1 MSATKVQEMCRRLKP
16 ILGDRADTLWV
27 AYLTED
33 YEGRREIENMLEIL
47 SLQSLNQ
54 RVDTEKI
61 LLSPPPKEVCSGEY
75 PIGTVC
81 YNEKEFYPLGIR
93 EKEWIQHLAIFGR
106 SGAGK
111 TNTVCVII
119 LELLRK
125 KKPFLIFDWKR
136 NYRDI
141 LEKLEDSEK
150 DNILI
155 FTVGRKISPMV
166 FNPLIPPEGTQATT
180 WLKKLIEIVSHAY
193 FLGEGVMYL
202 LQKAIDAVYQESGV
216 YKGMPEKYPT
226 MTDVHNWLKDYP
238 AKGREAQWMSST
250 LRAIGTLCFGE
261 MGRILNVKKQ
271 IDLSH
276 LLKKNVI
283 LELDAL
289 TNSDKIFFIESLLLW
304 IHHYRLAEG
313 KRESFKHAIILE
325 EAHHIL
331 LKQKQESK
339 GGEAI
344 TDTILREIREL
355 GESMILID
363 QHPSLISIPALGNTY
378 CTITMNLKHR
388 SDVNIAADC
397 MLLDNEEKDY
407 LGRLEVGYG
416 IVKLQGRWFSPFL
429 VKFPLIEI
437 KKGIVTDE
445 MIQRKMRGYSGY
457 SSLWDGE
464 NEEQGQI
471 QDIPSGG
478 KVSAEE
484 KEYLIDIV
492 KNPFSGIVERIERL
506 GISARRGNSLKEL
519 LIAKNSIEQKEIS
532 TRKGRIV
539 LVQLTNKGST
549 ILEKEGY
556 NTNSGTRQYGLVH
569 EFWKDKVK
577 RYYEKLGYKVT
588 SEEKLNGER
597 ADLVAEKG
605 EEKIAIEIETG
616 NSDAIGNI
624 KKCLDAGFDFIVSV
638 PTNRQTEAEIKDRL
652 EMERLDKREGLV
664 VINSDKFEQFLRSR
678 GRDDWKA

>member
-1 MSATKVQEMCRRLKP
+1 
-16 ILGDRADTLWV
+16 
-27 AYLTED
+27 
-33 YEGRREIENMLEIL
+33 
-47 SLQSLNQ
+47 
-54 RVDTEKI
+54 
-61 LLSPPPKEVCSGEY
+61 
-75 PIGTVC
+75 
-81 YNEKEFYPLGIR
+81 
-93 EKEWIQHLAIFGR
+93 
-106 SGAGK
+106 
-111 TNTVCVII
+111 
-119 LELLRK
+119 
-125 KKPFLIFDWKR
+125 
-136 NYRDI
+136 
-141 LEKLEDSEK
+141 
-150 DNILI
+150 
-155 FTVGRKISPMV
+155 

-216 YKGMPEKYPT
+216 YKGTPEKYPT

-261 MGRILNVKKQ
+261 MGRILNVKNQ
-271 IDLSH
+271 MDLSH

-355 GESMILID
+355 GESVILID

-397 MLLDNEEKDY
+397 MLLDNEEKEY

-429 VKFPLIEI
+429 VKFPLISI

-445 MIQRKMRGYSGY
+445 
-457 SSLWDGE
+457 
-464 NEEQGQI
+464 
-471 QDIPSGG
+471 
-478 KVSAEE
+478 
-484 KEYLIDIV
+484 
-492 KNPFSGIVERIERL
+492 
-506 GISARRGNSLKEL
+506 
-519 LIAKNSIEQKEIS
+519 
-532 TRKGRIV
+532 
-539 LVQLTNKGST
+539 
-549 ILEKEGY
+549 
-556 NTNSGTRQYGLVH
+556 
-569 EFWKDKVK
+569 
-577 RYYEKLGYKVT
+577 
-588 SEEKLNGER
+588 
-597 ADLVAEKG
+597 
-605 EEKIAIEIETG
+605 
-616 NSDAIGNI
+616 
-624 KKCLDAGFDFIVSV
+624 
-638 PTNRQTEAEIKDRL
+638 
-652 EMERLDKREGLV
+652 
-664 VINSDKFEQFLRSR
+664 
-678 GRDDWKA
+678 

>member
-1 MSATKVQEMCRRLKP
+1 MSITKVQEMCRRLKP

-54 RVDTEKI
+54 RVDIEKI
-61 LLSPPPKEVCSGEY
+61 LLSPPPREVCSGEY

-81 YNEKEFYPLGIR
+81 YNEREFYPLGIR

-111 TNTVCVII
+111 TNTVCVIV

-141 LEKLEDSEK
+141 LEKLKDSEK
-150 DNILI
+150 ENILI

-166 FNPLIPPEGTQATT
+166 FNPLIPPEGTQPTT

-202 LQKAIDAVYQESGV
+202 LQKAIDAVYQDSGV
-216 YKGMPEKYPT
+216 YKGTPEKYPT

-261 MGRILNVKKQ
+261 MGRILNVKNQ
-271 IDLSH
+271 IDLSY

-397 MLLDNEEKDY
+397 MLLDNEEKEY

-457 SSLWDGE
+457 SSLWHGE
-464 NEEQGQI
+464 DEEQGKI
-471 QDIPSGG
+471 QGIPSGG
-478 KVSAEE
+478 KVAEEE

-492 KNPFSGIVERIERL
+492 KNPFSGVVERIERL
-506 GISARRGNSLKEL
+506 GISVRKGNSLKEL

-532 TRKGRIV
+532 TRSGRIV
-539 LVQLTNKGST
+539 LVQLTKKGSH
-549 ILEKEGY
+549 LLKKLGY
-556 NTNSGTRQYGLVH
+556 DTENRIRQYGL
-569 EFWKDKVK
+569 
-577 RYYEKLGYKVT
+577 
-588 SEEKLNGER
+588 
-597 ADLVAEKG
+597 
-605 EEKIAIEIETG
+605 
-616 NSDAIGNI
+616 
-624 KKCLDAGFDFIVSV
+624 
-638 PTNRQTEAEIKDRL
+638 
-652 EMERLDKREGLV
+652 
-664 VINSDKFEQFLRSR
+664 
-678 GRDDWKA
+678 

>member
-1 MSATKVQEMCRRLKP
+1 MSLAKVQEMCRRLKP

-54 RVDTEKI
+54 RVDIEKI
-61 LLSPPPKEVCSGEY
+61 LLSPPSKGVCSGEY

-81 YNEKEFYPLGIR
+81 YNDKEFYPLGIR
-93 EKEWIQHLAIFGR
+93 ENEWIQHLAIFGR

-111 TNTVCVII
+111 TNTVCVIV

-150 DNILI
+150 EDILI

-216 YKGMPEKYPT
+216 YKGIPEKYPT

-429 VKFPLIEI
+429 VKFPLIKI

-457 SSLWDGE
+457 SSLWHRE
-464 NEEQGQI
+464 NEEQEQI
-471 QDIPSGG
+471 EVIPSQG
-478 KVSAEE
+478 KVAEEE

-492 KNPFSGIVERIERL
+492 KNPFSGVVERIERL
-506 GISARRGNSLKEL
+506 GISARKGNNLKEL
-519 LIAKNSIEQKEIS
+519 LIAKNSIAQKEIS
-532 TRKGRIV
+532 IRNGRIV
-539 LVQLTNKGST
+539 LVQLTKKGSHV
-549 ILEKEGY
+549 LKELGY
-556 NTNSGTRQYGLVH
+556 DTENRIRQYGLLH
-569 EFWKDKVK
+569 EFWKNKV
-577 RYYEKLGYKVT
+577 RMYYEKLGYKVN

-597 ADLVAEKG
+597 ADLVAEKAG
-605 EEKIAIEIETG
+605 ERIAIEIETG
-616 NSDAIGNI
+616 NSDAVGNI
-624 KKCLDAGFDFIVSV
+624 KKCLQAGFNSVISV
-638 PTNRQTEAEIKDRL
+638 PTNRRIKAELK
-652 EMERLDKREGLV
+652 ERLKKEMLDRRAG
-664 VINSDKFEQFLRSR
+664 VIVICSDTF
-678 GRDDWKA
+678 G

>member
-1 MSATKVQEMCRRLKP
+1 MTATRVEEMCRRLKP
-16 ILGDRADTLWV
+16 ILGDRADTLWI

-33 YEGRREIENMLEIL
+33 YEGRKEIESMLQIL
-47 SLQSLNQ
+47 YLRSLNQ
-54 RVDTEKI
+54 SVDTEKI
-61 LLSPPPKEVCSGEY
+61 LLSPPPRGVCVGEY

-81 YNEKEFYPLGIR
+81 YNEKEFYSLGIR
-93 EKEWIQHLAIFGR
+93 ENEWIQHLAIFGR

-119 LELLRK
+119 LELLKK

-150 DNILI
+150 DDILI
-155 FTVGRKISPMV
+155 FTVGRNICPMV

-180 WLKKLIEIVSHAY
+180 WLKKFIEIVCHAY

-202 LQKAIDAVYQESGV
+202 LQKAIDAVYQEFGV

-226 MTDVHNWLKDYP
+226 VRDVHNWLKNYP

-250 LRAIGTLCFGE
+250 LRAMGTLCFGE
-261 MGRILNVKKQ
+261 MGRILNVGRQ
-271 IDLSH
+271 IDLSF
-276 LLKKNVI
+276 LLRKNII

-289 TNSDKIFFIESLLLW
+289 TSSDKIFFIESLLLW
-304 IHHYRLAEG
+304 IHHYRLAQG

-339 GGEAI
+339 GEAI

-355 GESMILID
+355 GESVILID

-378 CTITMNLKHR
+378 CTIAMNLKHR

-397 MLLDNEEKDY
+397 MLLDNREKEY

-429 VKFPLIEI
+429 IKIPLIEI

-445 MIQRKMRGYSGY
+445 MIRRKMRTYSGY
-457 SSLWDGE
+457 SKGWHREDKELRQ
-464 NEEQGQI
+464 N
-471 QDIPSGG
+471 QDIPSRD
-478 KVSAEE
+478 KLIEEQE
-484 KEYLIDIV
+484 KEFLIDIL
-492 KNPFSGIVERIERL
+492 KNPLSGVVERNKRL
-506 GISARRGNSLKEL
+506 KISGRRGNNLKESL
-519 LIAKNSIEQKEIS
+519 VSKGLIETIKIPTRTGRTVLVRLTKNGCSILGKLGYGAKNGV
-532 TRKGRIV
+532 RR
-539 LVQLTNKGST
+539 
-549 ILEKEGY
+549 
-556 NTNSGTRQYGLVH
+556 YGLIH
-569 EFWKDKVK
+569 EYWRDKVK
-577 RYYEKLGYKVT
+577 RYYEKLGYEVT
-588 SEEKLNGER
+588 LEKRLNGER

-605 EEKIAIEIETG
+605 KEKIAIEIETG
-616 NSDAIGNI
+616 NSNAIENVR
-624 KKCLDAGFDFIVSV
+624 KCLKAGFDLVVSV
-638 PTNRQTEAEIKDRL
+638 PVNRQIEARIK
-652 EMERLDKREGLV
+652 ERLKKEKLDKTERV
-664 VINSDKFEQFLRSR
+664 FVINSEKFE
-678 GRDDWKA
+678 

>member
-1 MSATKVQEMCRRLKP
+1 MSVTKVQEMCRRLKP
-16 ILGDRADTLWV
+16 ILGNKADTLWV

-54 RVDTEKI
+54 RVDIEKI
-61 LLSPPPKEVCSGEY
+61 LLSPPPREICSGEY
-75 PIGTVC
+75 PIGTVY
-81 YNEKEFYPLGIR
+81 YNEREFYPLGIR

-119 LELLRK
+119 LELLKK

-150 DNILI
+150 ENILI

-166 FNPLIPPEGTQATT
+166 FNPLIPPEGTQPTT

-216 YKGMPEKYPT
+216 YKGIPEKYPT

-397 MLLDNEEKDY
+397 MLLGNEEKEY

-506 GISARRGNSLKEL
+506 GISTRKGNSLKEL

-532 TRKGRIV
+532 TRSGRIV
-539 LVQLTNKGST
+539 LVQLRKKGSH
-549 ILEKEGY
+549 LLKKLGY
-556 NTNSGTRQYGLVH
+556 DTENRIRQYGLLH

-597 ADLVAEKG
+597 ADLVAEKD
-605 EEKIAIEIETG
+605 EERIAVEIESGGSEAIE
-616 NSDAIGNI
+616 NI
-624 KKCLDAGFDFIVSV
+624 KKCLDAGFSLVVSV
-638 PTNRQTEAEIKDRL
+638 ALNKKIENQIRKAIKEKNLNERQHRVLIL
-652 EMERLDKREGLV
+652 
-664 VINSDKFEQFLRSR
+664 NSGKFE
-678 GRDDWKA
+678 

>member
-1 MSATKVQEMCRRLKP
+1 MSVTKVQEMCRRLKP

-54 RVDTEKI
+54 RVDIEKI
-61 LLSPPPKEVCSGEY
+61 LLSPPSKEVCSGEY

-81 YNEKEFYPLGIR
+81 YNEKEFYPLAIR

-111 TNTVCVII
+111 TNTVSVII
-119 LELLRK
+119 LELLKK

-141 LEKLEDSEK
+141 LEKLKDSEK

-155 FTVGRKISPMV
+155 FTVGRKISLMV

-216 YKGMPEKYPT
+216 YKGIPERYPT

-261 MGRILNVKKQ
+261 MGRILNVKNQ
-271 IDLSH
+271 MDLSH

-363 QHPSLISIPALGNTY
+363 LTCPPRIGPVS
-378 CTITMNLKHR
+378 
-388 SDVNIAADC
+388 
-397 MLLDNEEKDY
+397 MLD
-407 LGRLEVGYG
+407 
-416 IVKLQGRWFSPFL
+416 
-429 VKFPLIEI
+429 
-437 KKGIVTDE
+437 
-445 MIQRKMRGYSGY
+445 
-457 SSLWDGE
+457 
-464 NEEQGQI
+464 
-471 QDIPSGG
+471 
-478 KVSAEE
+478 
-484 KEYLIDIV
+484 
-492 KNPFSGIVERIERL
+492 
-506 GISARRGNSLKEL
+506 
-519 LIAKNSIEQKEIS
+519 
-532 TRKGRIV
+532 
-539 LVQLTNKGST
+539 
-549 ILEKEGY
+549 
-556 NTNSGTRQYGLVH
+556 
-569 EFWKDKVK
+569 
-577 RYYEKLGYKVT
+577 
-588 SEEKLNGER
+588 
-597 ADLVAEKG
+597 
-605 EEKIAIEIETG
+605 
-616 NSDAIGNI
+616 
-624 KKCLDAGFDFIVSV
+624 
-638 PTNRQTEAEIKDRL
+638 
-652 EMERLDKREGLV
+652 
-664 VINSDKFEQFLRSR
+664 
-678 GRDDWKA
+678 

>member
-1 MSATKVQEMCRRLKP
+1 
-16 ILGDRADTLWV
+16 
-27 AYLTED
+27 
-33 YEGRREIENMLEIL
+33 MLEIL

-54 RVDTEKI
+54 SVDIEKI

-75 PIGTVC
+75 PIVTVC

-93 EKEWIQHLAIFGR
+93 ETEWIQHLAIFGR

-119 LELLRK
+119 LELLRM

-150 DNILI
+150 EDILI

-216 YKGMPEKYPT
+216 YKGIPEKYPT

-261 MGRILNVKKQ
+261 MGRILNVKTQ

-313 KRESFKHAIILE
+313 KRETCKHAIILE
-325 EAHHIL
+325 EVHHII
-331 LKQKQESK
+331 LKQKQEYK

-397 MLLDNEEKDY
+397 MLLDNEEKEY

-457 SSLWDGE
+457 SKESYGE
-464 NEEQGQI
+464 DEEQGQI
-471 QDIPSGG
+471 QDIPRGG
-478 KVSAEE
+478 KVAEEE

-492 KNPFSGIVERIERL
+492 KNPFSGVVERINRL
-506 GISARRGNSLKEL
+506 GISARKGNSLKEL

-532 TRKGRIV
+532 TRSGRIV
-539 LVQLTNKGST
+539 LVQLTNKGSH
-549 ILEKEGY
+549 LLKELGY
-556 NTNSGTRQYGLVH
+556 GTENRIGQYGLLH
-569 EFWKDKVK
+569 EFRKDKVK
-577 RYYEKLGYKVT
+577 R
-588 SEEKLNGER
+588 
-597 ADLVAEKG
+597 
-605 EEKIAIEIETG
+605 
-616 NSDAIGNI
+616 
-624 KKCLDAGFDFIVSV
+624 
-638 PTNRQTEAEIKDRL
+638 
-652 EMERLDKREGLV
+652 
-664 VINSDKFEQFLRSR
+664 
-678 GRDDWKA
+678 

>member
-33 YEGRREIENMLEIL
+33 YEGRKEIESMLQIL
-47 SLQSLNQ
+47 YLRSLNQ
-54 RVDTEKI
+54 SVDTEKI
-61 LLSPPPKEVCSGEY
+61 LLSPPPREVCFGEY
-75 PIGTVC
+75 PIGMVC

-93 EKEWIQHLAIFGR
+93 EEEWIQHLAIFGR

-119 LELLRK
+119 LNLLKK

-141 LEKLEDSEK
+141 LEELKDSEK
-150 DNILI
+150 EDILV
-155 FTVGRKISPMV
+155 FTVGRNISPMV
-166 FNPLIPPEGTQATT
+166 FNPLIPPEGTGATT
-180 WLKKLIEIVSHAY
+180 WLKKFIEIVSHAY

-202 LQKAIDAVYQESGV
+202 LQKAIDSVYQKFGV
-216 YKGMPEKYPT
+216 YKGVPEKYPT
-226 MTDVHNWLKDYP
+226 MKDVHNWLKDYP

-250 LRAIGTLCFGE
+250 LRAMGTLCFGE
-261 MGRILNVKKQ
+261 MGRILNVGKQ
-271 IDLSH
+271 IDLSY

-304 IHHYRLAEG
+304 IHHYRLAQG
-313 KRESFKHAIILE
+313 KRETFKHAIILE

-355 GESMILID
+355 GESVILID

-378 CTITMNLKHR
+378 CTIAMNLKHR

-397 MLLDNEEKDY
+397 MLLDGREKEY
-407 LGRLEVGYG
+407 LGKLEVGYG

-429 VKFPLIEI
+429 IKFPLIKI

-445 MIQRKMRGYSGY
+445 VIRRKMRSYSGY
-457 SSLWDGE
+457 SEGWYRGDE
-464 NEEQGQI
+464 KQDEI
-471 QDIPSGG
+471 QDIPSRDKGIQ
-478 KVSAEE
+478 E
-484 KEYLIDIV
+484 KEERYLVDIL
-492 KNPFSGIVERIERL
+492 KNTLSGVVQRNIRL
-506 GISARRGNSLKEL
+506 KISARRGNNLKESL
-519 LIAKNSIEQKEIS
+519 VSKGLIETKEIS
-532 TRKGRIV
+532 TRSGRTV
-539 LVQLTNKGST
+539 LTQLTKKGCD
-549 ILEKEGY
+549 ILRKLGY
-556 NTNSGTRQYGLVH
+556 GTKNGIRRYGPIH
-569 EFWKDKVK
+569 EFWRDKVK
-577 RYYEKLGYKVT
+577 RYYEKLGYEVT
-588 SEEKLNGER
+588 LEKKLDGER
-597 ADLVAEKG
+597 VDFVAEKDG
-605 EEKIAIEIETG
+605 EKIAIEIETG
-616 NSDAIGNI
+616 NSNAIENI
-624 KKCLDAGFDFIVSV
+624 KKCLDADFDLVISV
-638 PTNRQTEAEIKDRL
+638 PVNRQIETKIREGLKRQK
-652 EMERLDKREGLV
+652 LDKRKRLL
-664 VINSDKFEQFLRSR
+664 VINSQKFE
-678 GRDDWKA
+678 

>member
-1 MSATKVQEMCRRLKP
+1 MTATKVQEMCRRLKP

-33 YEGRREIENMLEIL
+33 YEGRKEIENMLEIL
-47 SLQSLNQ
+47 YLRSLNQ

-61 LLSPPPKEVCSGEY
+61 LLSPPPREVCLGEY

-93 EKEWIQHLAIFGR
+93 EEEWIQHLAIFGR

-119 LELLRK
+119 LNLLK
-125 KKPFLIFDWKR
+125 KKKAFLIFDWKR
-136 NYRDI
+136 NYRDV
-141 LEKLEDSEK
+141 LERLEDSEK
-150 DNILI
+150 EDILI
-155 FTVGRKISPMV
+155 FTVGRNISPMV
-166 FNPLIPPEGTQATT
+166 FNPLIPPEGTGATT
-180 WLKKLIEIVSHAY
+180 WLKKFIEIVSHAY

-202 LQKAIDAVYQESGV
+202 LQKAIDSVYQKYGV
-216 YKGMPEKYPT
+216 YKGIPEKYPT
-226 MTDVHNWLKDYP
+226 MRDVHNWLKDYP

-250 LRAIGTLCFGE
+250 LRAMGTLCFGE
-261 MGRILNVKKQ
+261 MGRILNVGKQ
-271 IDLSH
+271 IDLSF

-304 IHHYRLAEG
+304 IHHYRLAQG
-313 KRESFKHAIILE
+313 KRETFKHAIILE

-355 GESMILID
+355 GESVILID

-378 CTITMNLKHR
+378 CTISMNLKHR

-397 MLLDNEEKDY
+397 MLLDNREKEY
-407 LGRLEVGYG
+407 LGKLEVGYG

-429 VKFPLIEI
+429 VKFPLIKI

-445 MIQRKMRGYSGY
+445 MIKRKMRGYSGY
-457 SSLWDGE
+457 SKESYGE
-464 NEEQGQI
+464 DEEQGEI
-471 QDIPSGG
+471 QGIPPGG
-478 KVSAEE
+478 KPSEEE
-484 KEYLIDIV
+484 KEYLVDIV
-492 KNPFSGIVERIERL
+492 KNPFAGVVERIERL
-506 GISARRGNSLKEL
+506 GISARKGNDLKEL
-519 LIAKNSIEQKEIS
+519 LIANNSIEQKEIS
-532 TRKGRIV
+532 TRNGRIV
-539 LVQLTNKGST
+539 LVQLRKKGSH
-549 ILEKEGY
+549 LLKKLGY
-556 NTNSGTRQYGLVH
+556 DTENRIRQYGLLH

-605 EEKIAIEIETG
+605 KEKIAIEIETG
-616 NSDAIGNI
+616 NSNVVENI
-624 KKCLDAGFDFIVSV
+624 KKCLDAKFSLVISV
-638 PTNRQTEAEIKDRL
+638 PVNRQVEAQIKERL
-652 EMERLDKREGLV
+652 RKEKLDKRERV
-664 VINSDKFEQFLRSR
+664 VIINSEEFE
-678 GRDDWKA
+678 

>member
-1 MSATKVQEMCRRLKP
+1 MSVTKVQEMCRRLKP

-27 AYLTED
+27 AYLTEG
-33 YEGRREIENMLEIL
+33 YEGRREIENMLEVL

-54 RVDTEKI
+54 RVDIEKI
-61 LLSPPPKEVCSGEY
+61 LLCPPSKEVCSGEY

-93 EKEWIQHLAIFGR
+93 ENEWIQHLAIFGR

-111 TNTVCVII
+111 TNTVCVIV
-119 LELLRK
+119 LELLRM

-141 LEKLEDSEK
+141 LEKLQDSEK
-150 DNILI
+150 ENILI

-202 LQKAIDAVYQESGV
+202 LQKAINAVYQESGV
-216 YKGMPEKYPT
+216 YKGIPEKYPT

-397 MLLDNEEKDY
+397 MLLDNEEKEY

-429 VKFPLIEI
+429 VTFPLIKI

-457 SSLWDGE
+457 SSLWHGE

-478 KVSAEE
+478 KVAEEE

-492 KNPFSGIVERIERL
+492 KNPFSGVVERIERL

-532 TRKGRIV
+532 TRSGRIV
-539 LVQLTNKGST
+539 LVQLTKKGSH
-549 ILEKEGY
+549 LLKKLGY
-556 NTNSGTRQYGLVH
+556 DTENRIRQYGLLH

-588 SEEKLNGER
+588 PEEKINGER
-597 ADLVAEKG
+597 ADLVAEKD
-605 EEKIAIEIETG
+605 EERIAIEIETG
-616 NSDAIGNI
+616 NSNAIRNI
-624 KKCLDAGFDFIVSV
+624 IKCLRAGFDTVISV
-638 PTNRQTEAEIKDRL
+638 PINKQIETQTE
-652 EMERLDKREGLV
+652 ERLSQEKLDGSERIL
-664 VINSDKFEQFLRSR
+664 IANSEKFE
-678 GRDDWKA
+678 